1 MIVELRAKGMLALPK
16 DVLKELKLSN
26 GDSLELKVVDGVIQ
40 LTPVIVCPKTTV
52 KELNDKLS
60 QLKKTVGKE
69 KSESFEAVDAVMV
82 KLQEKKTGKKKQFIK
97 KLKIKMD
104 IIHLFLLPTILDH
117 LRKSEEIVQ
126 FKLFAIRF
134 NRS

>member
-1 MIVELRAKGMLALPK
+1 MIVEVRAKGMLALPK

-82 KLQEKKTGKKKQFIK
+82 KLQEKKPAKKK
-97 KLKIKMD
+97 
-104 IIHLFLLPTILDH
+104 
-117 LRKSEEIVQ
+117 
-126 FKLFAIRF
+126 
-134 NRS
+134 